1 MKKIN
6 YGIISSLNFRKPTL
20 NNFIKMQ
27 KKLYR
32 RGTSDHLEHNDNWDY
47 WRILL
52 GDITKNFDG
61 SRALDF
67 GCGKGRNISNLLSL
81 AKFKC
86 IDGSDL
92 SSENIKYCRN
102 NFNSKSHTFFLTNG
116 INTGETKSDY
126 YDFVMSTITLQHIP
140 VYQIRRNILID
151 ILRVLKPGGLFSFQ
165 MGFGIDL
172 EDELGRPRS
181 KYFEDA
187 IDAKSSNG
195 NHDVRILDREE
206 LINDLVQIGFS
217 KIETQIRGSFS
228 DIGHPSWIYVKCT
241 K

>member
-1 MKKIN
+1 
-6 YGIISSLNFRKPTL
+6 
-20 NNFIKMQ
+20 
-27 KKLYR
+27 
-32 RGTSDHLEHNDNWDY
+32 
-47 WRILL
+47 
-52 GDITKNFDG
+52 
-61 SRALDF
+61 
-67 GCGKGRNISNLLSL
+67 
-81 AKFKC
+81 
-86 IDGSDL
+86 
-92 SSENIKYCRN
+92 
-102 NFNSKSHTFFLTNG
+102 
-116 INTGETKSDY
+116 
-126 YDFVMSTITLQHIP
+126 
-140 VYQIRRNILID
+140 
-151 ILRVLKPGGLFSFQ
+151 